1 MDSNVATNKIMRV
14 NTFDEMLGIVQTDP
28 NIATGDVFFVQ
39 DGTND
44 TYFNE
49 DENGNKEYPVAY
61 SAVITGELRGAVPT
75 VDSYGKYYVRIR
87 HKD

>member
-1 MDSNVATNKIMRV
+1 MNANVASNKILRV
-14 NTFDEMLGIVQTDP
+14 NTFEDMLGIVGADP

-44 TYFNE
+44 KYVIENE
-49 DENGNKEYPVAY
+49 DGTKDYPCAY
-61 SAVITGELRGAVPT
+61 SAVITGELRGAVPM
-75 VDSYGKYYVRIR
+75 VDAYGKYYVR